1 MLDMVRSMMGF
12 TTLPIFLWGY
22 ALEIACLVLNNILR
36 KLVNKIPYEIW
47 SGHRPNLSYF
57 KVCRC
62 LSYVK
67 RLQTDK
73 LGPKSDKYNF
83 IGYPKEMRGFYF
95 YLSAKQKVFVSN
107 KAYFLEK
114 KFLSEGI
121 SVSKIEFDEIRQIE
135 ELTPMIEF
143 ESNLI

>member
-1 MLDMVRSMMGF
+1 
-12 TTLPIFLWGY
+12 
-22 ALEIACLVLNNILR
+22 
-36 KLVNKIPYEIW
+36 
-47 SGHRPNLSYF
+47 
-57 KVCRC
+57 
-62 LSYVK
+62 
-67 RLQTDK
+67 
-73 LGPKSDKYNF
+73 
-83 IGYPKEMRGFYF
+83 MRGFYF

-143 ESNLI
+143 ESNLMGSNLEPNT